1 MNLIEI
7 QFQVSI
13 LLYNIYEDDVKW
25 DRDKSEM
32 TKAFSFFH
40 CVAVWR
46 MSGGRCNW
54 SEDDSGKAIAVVQQV
69 IKGPDYDITLGMKR
83 WQI

>member
-1 MNLIEI
+1 
-7 QFQVSI
+7 
-13 LLYNIYEDDVKW
+13 
-25 DRDKSEM
+25 M

-69 IKGPDYDITLGMKR
+69 IKGPDYGITLGMKR
-83 WQI
+83 